1 MATLVLLCGTPD
13 EISMLRDELR
23 RADPGL
29 IVEAT
34 TDPFQAVEAAAR
46 LRPEVIVTDLPE
58 HGLGDGE
65 LIRRLRSASPNA
77 RILVRTDVQDAGR
90 AAEALAAG
98 AQAYVSKTGGTLEI
112 VEAVTRPGTA
122 VISPD
127 LLLSIAQSLVL
138 FSSEL
143 SDLQAESGRIRE
155 ETAARASA
163 KSEFLANISHELRT
177 PATVAK
183 GIAYVLRNPSVGEEE
198 RSSFLEQLQ
207 VSLDEL
213 MSIIDEVITISEI
226 ERGKFSL
233 RRTELD
239 LSPLIMH
246 AVDDAARHYPDIRI
260 DSDVADR
267 LAVLGDAPRL
277 LEVVRELLGNACR
290 YSPPGADVELRARSL
305 DEGIVVSIADR
316 GPGLSRPVAARAFDE
331 PFSPG
336 EQTLRKEK
344 AGAGVGLHLARQLVV
359 EHGGILWTDPLP
371 GGGTRVAFCL
381 PALGGQRVSAAP
393 PAATA

>member
-1 MATLVLLCGTPD
+1 LW
-13 EISMLRDELR
+13 
-23 RADPGL
+23 PG
-29 IVEAT
+29 A
-34 TDPFQAVEAAAR
+34 
-46 LRPEVIVTDLPE
+46 
-58 HGLGDGE
+58 
-65 LIRRLRSASPNA
+65 
-77 RILVRTDVQDAGR
+77 
-90 AAEALAAG
+90 
-98 AQAYVSKTGGTLEI
+98 
-112 VEAVTRPGTA
+112 A

-127 LLLSIAQSLVL
+127 LLLTIAQSLVL
-138 FSSEL
+138 SSSQL
-143 SDLQAESGRIRE
+143 RDLETEVSRVRV
-155 ETAARASA
+155 ETAAKASA

-198 RSSFLEQLQ
+198 RSTFLEQLR

-213 MSIIDEVITISEI
+213 MAIIDEVITISEI

-233 RRTELD
+233 DRSELD
-239 LSPLIMH
+239 LSPLILH
-246 AVDDAARHYPDIRI
+246 AVDDAAGRYPDIRI
-260 DSDVADR
+260 DSDVAGH
-267 LAVLGDAPRL
+267 LPVLGDAPRL

-290 YSPPGADVELRARSL
+290 YSPSGADVELRARSL

-336 EQTLRKEK
+336 EETLRKEK

-381 PALGGQRVSAAP
+381 PALGGQRVATAR

>member
-1 MATLVLLCGTPD
+1 MATLVLLCDTSD
-13 EISMLRDELR
+13 EVSKLRDELR
-23 RADPGL
+23 LADPGL
-29 IVEAT
+29 IVEAAS
-34 TDPFQAVEAAAR
+34 DPFQAVEAATR
-46 LRPEVIVTDLPE
+46 LRPEVVVTELPE
-58 HGLGDGE
+58 HGLGDAE
-65 LIRRLRSASPNA
+65 LIRRLRTASPEA
-77 RILVRTDVQDAGR
+77 RILVRTNVEDAGR

-98 AQAYVSKTGGTLEI
+98 AQGYVSKARGTHEI
-112 VEAVTRPGTA
+112 VEAVLRPGTA

-127 LLLSIAQSLVL
+127 LLLPIAQSLVL
-138 FSSEL
+138 TSSQL
-143 SDLQAESGRIRE
+143 RDLEAEVSRIRE
-155 ETAARASA
+155 ETTAKASA

-183 GIAYVLRNPSVGEEE
+183 GIAYVLRNPSVADEE
-198 RSSFLEQLQ
+198 RARFLEQLQ

-213 MSIIDEVITISEI
+213 MAIIDEIITISEI

-233 RRTELD
+233 DRAELD
-239 LSPLIMH
+239 LSPLILH
-246 AVDDAARHYPDIRI
+246 AVDDAATRYPDVRI
-260 DSDVADR
+260 DSDVAGR
-267 LAVLGDAPRL
+267 LPVLGDAPRL

-290 YSPPGADVELRARSL
+290 YSPAGADVELRARSL

-316 GPGLSRPVAARAFDE
+316 GPGLPRPVAARAFDE

-381 PALGGQRVSAAP
+381 PALGEQRVAAAP
-393 PAATA
+393 PAVTA

>member
-1 MATLVLLCGTPD
+1 MATLVLLCDTPD
-13 EISMLRDELR
+13 EVSRLRDQLR
-23 RADPGL
+23 LAEPSL
-29 IVEAT
+29 IVEAA
-34 TDPFQAVEAAAR
+34 TDAFQAIEAAAR
-46 LRPEVIVTDLPE
+46 LRPEVVVTELPD
-58 HGLGDGE
+58 HGLGDAE
-65 LIRRLRSASPNA
+65 LIRRLRSASPDA
-77 RILVRTDVQDAGR
+77 RILVRTDVQDPGR

-98 AQAYVSKTGGTLEI
+98 AQAYVSKAGGTHVI
-112 VEAVTRPGTA
+112 VEAVLRPGAA

-127 LLLSIAQSLVL
+127 LLVTIAESLVY
-138 FSSEL
+138 SSSRLREL
-143 SDLQAESGRIRE
+143 ESEVGRVRV
-155 ETAARASA
+155 ETAAKASA

-183 GIAYVLRNPSVGEEE
+183 GIAYVLRNPSVAEEE
-198 RSSFLEQLQ
+198 RSKFLEQLR

-213 MSIIDEVITISEI
+213 MAIIDEVITISEI

-233 RRTELD
+233 DRSALD
-239 LSPLIMH
+239 LNPLILH
-246 AVDDAARHYPDIRI
+246 AVDDAAGRYPDIRI
-260 DSDVADR
+260 DSDVSDH
-267 LAVLGDAPRL
+267 LHVLGDAPRL

-290 YSPPGADVELRARSL
+290 YSPSGADVELRARSL

-336 EQTLRKEK
+336 EETLRKEK

-381 PALGGQRVSAAP
+381 PALGGQRIAAVR